1 MTHELKPLYAAGL
14 AQDIYGI
21 KLSSTRGI
29 FLEKYS
35 SDMKVSGANLAS
47 GVTGGYVLKKRHV
60 MAVFSAGKGI
70 YKGQAFVIFKGTAS
84 LYDALT
90 DLNTGVKGSHTGLP
104 VHQGFYYAFDSVL
117 IELRQ
122 FIGGLKGISSIHCVG
137 HSLGGAVATL
147 AADWIK
153 SRSSMRVNLY
163 TFGSPRVGLSMFA
176 RTCTSRLS
184 PDNIYRVNHT
194 TDPVPMLPTWP
205 FAHVPDSHLDYQIF
219 SPPAMPPWEY
229 HFMRHYIKSAEVD
242 CWSTLRTNRP
252 KAYGQ
257 LAIESWLKSDGVIS
271 LSANTLRLLDAA
283 LLYVLRKIG
292 HAVGVILIGGMA
304 SHLTLLDRLAMIL
317 KKAMTI
323 SADVSA
329 WVYRL
334 IRKMAK
340 LVGITVK
347 EGANLTV
354 QFVRTIFMRLHS
366 RINDMVRRVAM
377 VIG

>member
-1 MTHELKPLYAAGL
+1 
-14 AQDIYGI
+14 
-21 KLSSTRGI
+21 
-29 FLEKYS
+29 
-35 SDMKVSGANLAS
+35 
-47 GVTGGYVLKKRHV
+47 
-60 MAVFSAGKGI
+60 
-70 YKGQAFVIFKGTAS
+70 
-84 LYDALT
+84 
-90 DLNTGVKGSHTGLP
+90 
-104 VHQGFYYAFDSVL
+104 
-117 IELRQ
+117 
-122 FIGGLKGISSIHCVG
+122 
-137 HSLGGAVATL
+137 
-147 AADWIK
+147 
-153 SRSSMRVNLY
+153 
-163 TFGSPRVGLSMFA
+163 
-176 RTCTSRLS
+176 
-184 PDNIYRVNHT
+184 
-194 TDPVPMLPTWP
+194 
-205 FAHVPDSHLDYQIF
+205 
-219 SPPAMPPWEY
+219 
-229 HFMRHYIKSAEVD
+229 MRHYIKSAEVD

-271 LSANTLRLLDAA
+271 LTANTLRLLDAA